1 MSCVNNAVLCIY
13 VEMRHVFLPP
23 GSALS
28 IQNNNSETARRVK
41 ENWEDRS
48 RGKWSKDSGTKGA
61 DGTTDSR

>member
-1 MSCVNNAVLCIY
+1 M
-13 VEMRHVFLPP
+13 
-23 GSALS
+23 S